1 MVTTYLNRPMSDSIE
16 ANFQHSLVGDETYLN
31 LPNIYRVVTLPDGTE
46 TTEIDPQATLEAAQE
61 IIRKHIAPP
70 DGDTLRLVFDE

>member
-1 MVTTYLNRPMSDSIE
+1 MIEYIWTYLNRPMSDSIE

-46 TTEIDPQATLEAAQE
+46 TTEIDP
-61 IIRKHIAPP
+61 
-70 DGDTLRLVFDE
+70 